1 MDSCQDLGRLE
12 EGEERQQVS
21 AAMLTCILAW
31 APGIP
36 EGQAEGAQE
45 ITAWSAQAQ
54 EANP

>member
-1 MDSCQDLGRLE
+1 M
-12 EGEERQQVS
+12 S